1 MSACPL
7 PTDSILRRHFEQIAS
22 SVDLPPAPQDSV
34 LLRHYRQLLD
44 ARQRPH
50 TKPHTTVAPNPQATR
65 REEASAS
72 AMPDST
78 PAAPAMAP
86 SPRASHPE
94 APTSWFGRMLSRLFG
109 N

>member
-50 TKPHTTVAPNPQATR
+50 TNPHANEAPNPQATHH
-65 REEASAS
+65 EQTSAS
-72 AMPDST
+72 AT
-78 PAAPAMAP
+78 PEPAPAPAMTP

-94 APTSWFGRMLSRLFG
+94 ASTGWFGRLLSRLFG